1 MEVLAVLLVSAVTV
15 AAFLFVFS
23 RDPKRARFVHL
34 VEKLPGPFRYPVF
47 GTVLPFL
54 FVSRHSEYNPA

>member
-1 MEVLAVLLVSAVTV
+1 MEAVAVVLVAVVAV

-34 VEKLPGPFRYPVF
+34 IEKLPGPFRYPVF

-54 FVSRHSEYNPA
+54 FVSRHSEYSPA